1 MYNEN
6 RTPLDKAL
14 GAISILSDPTPKKM
28 QWIAK
33 MYSIPWNVIKALIT
47 PVNVKGRIIYL
58 SIDKAK
64 TVKQKRLERTQWA
77 KEKSQELRRGHLP
90 VTVCN
95 NRHARGTFSGTAK
108 SPQDLDTKSMRR
120 KVVSELTES
129 KKGHINSEWEKLTS
143 H

>member
-6 RTPLDKAL
+6 RTPLEKAL
-14 GAISILSDPTPKKM
+14 GAISILSDPNT
-28 QWIAK
+28 AK
-33 MYSIPWNVIKALIT
+33 MKNIAQMYDIPWSVIKALIT

-64 TVKQKRLERTQWA
+64 TVKQKRLKHTQWA
-77 KEKSQELRRGHLP
+77 KEKAKELRRGHLP

-95 NRHARGTFSGTAK
+95 NRHARGAFSGTAK
-108 SPQDLDTKSMRR
+108 PPQDTKSMRR